1 MFEIL
6 KQLAADKNISDK
18 QLLEMSNGFSLAA
31 LLTLVAATKEK
42 FTDQDQTE
50 LQELIKQKNF
60 DQTLQLLQSKHSK
73 EEWEALIEKQLVPL
87 FDGFAKSV
95 FAV

>member
-73 EEWEALIEKQLVPL
+73 EEWDALIEKQLVPL